1 MTVEVIEPSDIA
13 EALAKLTSLSQLSQK
28 YPHTEFVF
36 RGQQSN
42 EWKLNTSYDRYW
54 AGRPLHDEFFVK
66 RMVAQFRS
74 GVTRLGLSTSPGS
87 DQLAWLEYARHH
99 GLPAPL
105 LDFSWSPFVALF
117 FAFDGVR
124 DGQEPPQNAAVY
136 ALNLNQLAKEMAR
149 RKVADVG
156 DLTAF
161 SSAMDDFLYHGASRL
176 KREFPKDELL
186 FIRYPN
192 AHTRRMHAQLG
203 VFLYSTIS
211 FSCGAAE
218 PSNLEEFLDKI
229 QEGFDSPCLPNER
242 SPVLIKMKLPYS
254 WVSEVFSRL
263 EIMSISGS
271 TMFLSAEG
279 VAKDIYNSFN
289 YHPRAAF
296 LREDPSS

>member
-1 MTVEVIEPSDIA
+1 MTVEIVEPRDID
-13 EALAKLTSLSQLSQK
+13 EALARLTSLSQ
-28 YPHTEFVF
+28 EFPRAEVVF
-36 RGQQSN
+36 RGQQDSQ
-42 EWKLNTSYDRYW
+42 WRLCTSYDRYW
-54 AGRPLHDEFFVK
+54 VGKPLHDEFFVR
-66 RMVAQFRS
+66 RMVAQFQS
-74 GVTRLGLSTSPGS
+74 GVTRLGLETSLGN

-124 DGQEPPQNAAVY
+124 DAQGPPQSGTVY

-156 DLTAF
+156 DLDMF
-161 SSAMDDFLYHGASRL
+161 SSAMDDFLHRGAWRL
-176 KREFPKDELL
+176 KSEFPRDELL

-192 AHTRRMHAQLG
+192 VHTRRMQAQLG

-211 FSCGAAE
+211 VGGGPAE
-218 PSNLEEFLDKI
+218 PSNLEEFLEKI
-229 QEGFDSPCLPNER
+229 QEGFDSPCLPNEKR
-242 SPVLIKMKLPYS
+242 PVLIKMLLPHS

-263 EIMSISGS
+263 EIMSVSGS

-279 VAKDIYNSFN
+279 VAKDVYNSFN

-296 LREDPSS
+296 LREDSRS

>member
-1 MTVEVIEPSDIA
+1 MTVEVIEPPDVA
-13 EALAKLTSLSQLSQK
+13 EALAKLTSLSQLSQR

-36 RGQQSN
+36 RGQQNS

-66 RMVAQFRS
+66 RMVSSVSVWLYEVRVADFS
-74 GVTRLGLSTSPGS
+74 WH
-87 DQLAWLEYARHH
+87 DELAWLEYARHH

-105 LDFSWSPFVALF
+105 LGSSFCPRLWRFSSLSMVSVT
-117 FAFDGVR
+117 GR
-124 DGQEPPQNAAVY
+124 GPPQNAAVY

-149 RKVADVG
+149 RKVADWG

-161 SSAMDDFLYHGASRL
+161 SSATDDFLYRGASRL

-211 FSCGAAE
+211 FGCGAAE

-229 QEGFDSPCLPNER
+229 QGG
-242 SPVLIKMKLPYS
+242 I
-254 WVSEVFSRL
+254 
-263 EIMSISGS
+263 
-271 TMFLSAEG
+271 
-279 VAKDIYNSFN
+279 
-289 YHPRAAF
+289 
-296 LREDPSS
+296 